1 MPDPA
6 PDFCQL
12 IPGLWTWQV
21 YDPAVK
27 ADLSSTG
34 LATTAAGTY
43 IIDPVLL
50 NEEDLAQ
57 LGAVAGIVLTNANHE
72 RAAAQFFNRFSLPI
86 FGRPESLAALKGK
99 ATIETVEGKKIGGEL
114 EVILIE
120 GAAPGEIALY
130 HPGNGGTL
138 IVGDALINFG
148 PYGFAF
154 LPGKYCRNEKEMRRS
169 LLQLLLRP
177 TERLLFAHGTPILSG
192 GTARLRRLLDS
203 DLQYRP

>member
-1 MPDPA
+1 
-6 PDFCQL
+6 
-12 IPGLWTWQV
+12 
-21 YDPAVK
+21 
-27 ADLSSTG
+27 
-34 LATTAAGTY
+34 
-43 IIDPVLL
+43 
-50 NEEDLAQ
+50 LAQ

-99 ATIETVEGKKIGGEL
+99 ATIEAVEGKKIGGEL
-114 EVILIE
+114 DVIPIE

-138 IVGDALINFG
+138 IVGDALINFE
-148 PYGFAF
+148 PYGFAL
-154 LPGKYCRNEKEMRRS
+154 LPPKYCRNEKEMRRS